1 MTGPWTDI
9 EPMAAKRYS
18 TGLLVAN
25 ERWVSRRWKP
35 IVTPK
40 PVIRYM
46 TPKRTRSCA
55 PTPLPQNRSDGG
67 EEGDERDDDGEQI
80 RDSGGS

>member
-1 MTGPWTDI
+1 
-9 EPMAAKRYS
+9 MAANRYS

-40 PVIRYM
+40 PVMQVHDAEEDEVMRAHAV
-46 TPKRTRSCA
+46 A
-55 PTPLPQNRSDGG
+55 PEEGDGG